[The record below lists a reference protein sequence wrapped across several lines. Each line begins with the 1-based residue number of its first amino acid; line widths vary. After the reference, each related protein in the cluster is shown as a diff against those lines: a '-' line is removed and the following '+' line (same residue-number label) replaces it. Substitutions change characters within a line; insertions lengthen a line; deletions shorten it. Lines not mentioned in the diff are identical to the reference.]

1 MSEAIKY
8 LRAEIA
14 KRKGTWQGVD
24 FKGNPMQRQQLY
36 TAIVIMPTM
45 AEELLALAELGL
57 EHTPEAVGKR
67 MMEGAGTR
75 EVGNTEIGNKENGDG
90 SH

>member
-8 LRAEIA
+8 LRDEIA
-14 KRKGTWQGVD
+14 KRKGPWPGRN
-24 FKGNPMQRQQLY
+24 FKGDPMQRQQLF
-36 TAIVIMPTM
+36 TPITIMPSVAT
-45 AEELLALAELGL
+45 EILALAELGA

-75 EVGNTEIGNKENGDG
+75 EVVNKEEG
-90 SH
+90 HKEP